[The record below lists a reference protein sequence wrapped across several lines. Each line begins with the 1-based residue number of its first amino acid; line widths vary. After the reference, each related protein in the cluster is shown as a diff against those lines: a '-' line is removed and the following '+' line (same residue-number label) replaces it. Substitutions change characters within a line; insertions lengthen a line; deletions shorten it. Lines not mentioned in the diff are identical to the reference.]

1 MITCKEIDDY
11 LEYVKQ
17 HPGWINNDR
26 KLLIKNIVKPLLKRD
41 DVFFDEETYRNCIKF
56 CEANYYKL
64 LPYQKFIYAFVFM
77 YKNDMPVFP
86 KIIILEGRGNGKD
99 GMMVP
104 LANFFQTPLYGVM
117 NYHVELVANSEQQI
131 KDTFNVAYDVDIKPK
146 FKGKFKC
153 TKEEIKNLTTGSI
166 MRYNTSNANTK
177 DGKKPGIIFFNEFH
191 AYENYD
197 KINVFESGMG
207 KVIHGREFIITTQGY
222 VRDGPLDDLLALCRD
237 ILETGD
243 NPLGYF
249 PFLCR
254 IDNEKE
260 IDIPDAWHKANPSM
274 EFFPVLEAQIL
285 KEYLEMQK
293 LPSKRPEFLTKRLNW
308 PARNEEET
316 VTTWNNILRC
326 CYEDIER
333 KTPRKTKEQKGK
345 VAVIAIDYADIRDF
359 ASAGVL
365 TKDDTGEYVWRQH
378 TWICAESPF
387 IDSIKFPLANI
398 GQVEFEDFEI
408 VHEPVI
414 PVGAIIDWVE
424 ARMLEYDVKKITM
437 DTYRYTL
444 FKEEFIR
451 RGISIED
458 KQNPGGLVRLIRRL
472 GSAMGIIAPTIES
485 LFAEGKINYGQSA
498 IMRWYTN
505 NTCVI
510 TDKFGNKMFGKI
522 EPKLR
527 KNDGFMAFLAA
538 MFSADELNEIVI
550 YV

>member
-249 PFLCR
+249 LFLCR

-260 IDIPDAWHKANPSM
+260 IDIPDAWHKPNPSM

-387 IDSIKFPLANI
+387 IDSIKFPIANI

-414 PVGAIIDWVE
+414 PVCAIIDWVE

-485 LFAEGKINYGQSA
+485 LFADGKINYGQSA